1 MDAFEQVVSE
11 ILWMS
16 GFWVRTSVKVDLTKE
31 EKRLIGRHSSPR
43 WELDIVGYSGRE
55 NLLRV
60 VECKSFLDSTGV
72 KACAFDGSDPEEAKR
87 YKRFNEPELR
97 RIVKGTRRVHEK
109 THACNSFQIKKK
121 EWCRRGESN
130 PRPRDYETLALPL
143 SYAGIG
149 QFSMLRSNARECQAQ
164 VRRQRR

>member
-1 MDAFEQVVSE
+1 MDAFEQVASE

-16 GFWVRTSVKVDLTKE
+16 GFWVRTSVKVELTKE

-43 WELDIVGYSGRE
+43 WELDIVGHSGRE

-87 YKRFNEPELR
+87 YKPFNEPELR
-97 RIVKGTRRVHEK
+97 RIVF
-109 THACNSFQIKKK
+109 N
-121 EWCRRGESN
+121 
-130 PRPRDYETLALPL
+130 RPCLQFTA
-143 SYAGIG
+143 AG
-149 QFSMLRSNARECQAQ
+149 AYREAPQ
-164 VRRQRR
+164 VRLSLACGKIKNDRDRGKFTLISRAGLGTVG